1 MQQKSELASR
11 RKLANFCHIRLACTA
26 DNDVLCFLGARGREL
41 RACRR
46 AAARGRRLQ
55 MRIQKTCK
63 SCNRQKVLGDVVAA
77 RSLVV
82 VLPDLSRV
90 GTIMNIEISA

>member
-63 SCNRQKVLGDVVAA
+63 SCNVLGDVVAGGA
-77 RSLVV
+77 LVGGGAATRS
-82 VLPDLSRV
+82 V